1 MKIELQN
8 LQALQ
13 ICDLEYDAAG
23 VGSAEAANS
32 EMHLAA
38 FVLLFSLPA
47 NS

>member
-1 MKIELQN
+1 MKTELQN

-23 VGSAEAANS
+23 VGSGEAATS
-32 EMHLAA
+32 EVNLAS

-47 NS
+47 ND